1 MKIGFV
7 SQPFDTI
14 VPPGQNSVGYYT
26 YGVAC
31 ELAKSCKVIVYG
43 SQANHR
49 GSRAGSGNQNID
61 FRLLP
66 SNQFDRLLFRAR
78 TSLGKLFDIKMPI
91 STSQLLFPAYGRQV
105 AIDLHEEQCDVI
117 HIQHCS
123 QYVPIIRAKNPTA
136 KIVLHIHAEW
146 FSQSNLEVLRRRLE
160 GVDSLLT
167 VSDHI
172 ARKCRRD
179 FPTIADRCE
188 TMYCGI
194 DPKEFSRVK
203 DYTAATERREKRI
216 LYAGAISPQKGVHVL
231 IDAFNLVAR
240 QNPNVR
246 LDLVGSPMSY
256 PIEESFDMNDR
267 AEVESVA
274 PFYAKHRLERLKAK
288 LSLAPYDAGTYQ
300 AHLKG
305 RLAEEV
311 RAKVNFRG
319 HFSIRKELVDSY
331 YDADVFC
338 FTPIWEEGFGLPP
351 LEAMAAG
358 TPVLGS
364 RSGALPE
371 TIQDGK
377 TGFLSDKNDAKRL
390 ADQILLLLENDSLRK
405 ATGHAAR
412 QRAFTHYTW
421 EGIADKLYH
430 HYQALLGPK
439 IKLQR

>member
-179 FPTIADRCE
+179 FPTIADRC
-188 TMYCGI
+188 
-194 DPKEFSRVK
+194 
-203 DYTAATERREKRI
+203 
-216 LYAGAISPQKGVHVL
+216 
-231 IDAFNLVAR
+231 
-240 QNPNVR
+240 
-246 LDLVGSPMSY
+246 
-256 PIEESFDMNDR
+256 
-267 AEVESVA
+267 
-274 PFYAKHRLERLKAK
+274 
-288 LSLAPYDAGTYQ
+288 
-300 AHLKG
+300 
-305 RLAEEV
+305 
-311 RAKVNFRG
+311 
-319 HFSIRKELVDSY
+319 
-331 YDADVFC
+331 
-338 FTPIWEEGFGLPP
+338 
-351 LEAMAAG
+351 
-358 TPVLGS
+358 
-364 RSGALPE
+364 
-371 TIQDGK
+371 
-377 TGFLSDKNDAKRL
+377 
-390 ADQILLLLENDSLRK
+390 
-405 ATGHAAR
+405 
-412 QRAFTHYTW
+412 
-421 EGIADKLYH
+421 
-430 HYQALLGPK
+430 
-439 IKLQR
+439 